1 MDKSHQ
7 DMDIGRTNERL
18 PFRIEVATP
27 QNLSKV
33 TALRAAAYGRHMPE
47 FAAKLGH
54 PEASDFEHGC
64 EVFVAISKLDGTAL
78 GTLRTHAN
86 VHKPLPL
93 QASMQLSERFNGTRM
108 VETTRLS
115 IAGGVSS
122 SVVRS
127 ALFKALHQYCLQQN
141 VDWMLAAGRRPV
153 DRIYDALLFKD
164 VNEPGAYYPMS
175 HAGGVPHRVMSLA
188 PDQVQPLWA
197 AQGQSLYGFFFETVH
212 PDIDLSGARNLSHS
226 WSCPVAFPSAPKA
239 PVKVSTPLFSSP
251 WPSLG
256 MGLTA

>member
-1 MDKSHQ
+1 M
-7 DMDIGRTNERL
+7 GRTTERL
-18 PFRIEVATP
+18 PFRIEIASNH
-27 QNLSKV
+27 NLGKV
-33 TALRAAAYGRHMPE
+33 TALRAAAYGRHMPA
-47 FAAKLGH
+47 FATQLEQ
-54 PEASDFEHGC
+54 PEASDFESGC

-93 QASMQLSERFNGTRM
+93 QASMQLSGRFNGARM

-127 ALFKALHQYCLQQN
+127 ALFKALHLYCLQQK

-175 HAGGVPHRVMSLA
+175 HAGGVPHRVMAFSPTRA
-188 PDQVQPLWA
+188 RALWA
-197 AQGQSLYGFFFETVH
+197 ENEHPLYNFVFETEH
-212 PDIDLSGARNLSHS
+212 PDINLSGVRNLDFA
-226 WSCPVAFPSAPKA
+226 WDCPTAMPATPKT
-239 PVKVSTPLFSSP
+239 PMKVSTPLFSG
-251 WPSLG
+251 WPLFG
-256 MGLTA
+256 MGMAA

>member
-1 MDKSHQ
+1 MNKPHQ
-7 DMDIGRTNERL
+7 DMDMGRTTERL
-18 PFRIEVATP
+18 PFRIEIATP

-47 FAAKLGH
+47 FAAKLGQ

-93 QASMQLSERFNGTRM
+93 QMSMQLSERFDGTRM

-175 HAGGVPHRVMSLA
+175 HAGGVPHRVMVFSPSRA
-188 PDQVQPLWA
+188 KALWA
-197 AQGQSLYGFFFETVH
+197 EHAHPLYQFVFGTTH
-212 PDIDLSGARNLSHS
+212 PDIDLSGARNLNHA
-226 WSCPVAFPSAPKA
+226 WSCPATLPAVPKA
-239 PVKVSTPLFSSP
+239 PVKVSIPLFSSP
-251 WPSLG
+251 WPSFG
-256 MGLTA
+256 MGLAA